1 MERTRARWRALSSGP
16 AVALLLLAAT
26 PTSAVQTFP
35 DPFGGDGIHTD
46 LRAGSRGEDIGD
58 VFLLREGDS
67 FQIEILLDPP
77 NSFIESHVC
86 LSADAFTGRTP
97 PGLCQYQAA
106 GSASG
111 SYDITLPP
119 SRFPIGTTS
128 FTDPLGPFC
137 AQIHVAYSAPGLAR
151 TARGGGTAYGGW
163 EPGFPFFGNI
173 CLPAAPDPEP
183 PGDPT
188 ITVEKTGAL
197 QAGDVTFTVTV
208 QNPTNVTAPDVTLVD
223 TLPTELTWTLP
234 PGCSAGGDGTVTCD
248 LGDMV
253 GGASVDLA
261 LRCHARSQRLRD
273 IHEFG

>member
-1 MERTRARWRALSSGP
+1 MPS
-16 AVALLLLAAT
+16 
-26 PTSAVQTFP
+26 
-35 DPFGGDGIHTD
+35 
-46 LRAGSRGEDIGD
+46 RAGR
-58 VFLLREGDS
+58 
-67 FQIEILLDPP
+67 PP
-77 NSFIESHVC
+77 ACAS
-86 LSADAFTGRTP
+86 TRR
-97 PGLCQYQAA
+97 A

-163 EPGFPFFGNI
+163 EPGFPFFGSI

-234 PGCSAGGDGTVTCD
+234 PGCTAGGGGTVTCD

-253 GGASVDLA
+253 GGASVDLLFVA
-261 LRCHARSQRLRD
+261 TPGPSDCGTFTNSAEGFIGSDTTASASDSATVEVPCPPQPDDPAILITKTPTSTIVSVPGPVTYVMTAENVGTGTCHGRS
-273 IHEFG
+273 IHR